1 MQARPATLWEAGNR
15 RAPAVLRLASALLV
29 TAAVLDLLLSG
40 RLGLFFD
47 LVFVTLSVGLA
58 LAVRPSDFF
67 PVGVFPPLA
76 MFGVVLL
83 LAISRPEAVA
93 RVDDGAVQAT
103 VSGLSGHAIGL
114 ALGYA
119 ACLGLLAVRRQW
131 VASHPR

>member
-1 MQARPATLWEAGNR
+1 MHTRPATLWEAGNR
-15 RAPAVLRLASALLV
+15 RAPAVLRLAAALLLS
-29 TAAVLDLLLSG
+29 AAVLDLLLSE

-47 LVFVTLSVGLA
+47 LVFVSLSVGLA
-58 LAVRPSDFF
+58 LAVRPADFF

-83 LAISRPEAVA
+83 LAISRPASVA
-93 RVDDGAVQAT
+93 RADDGVVQAT
-103 VSGLSGHAIGL
+103 VSGLSAHAIGL

>member
-47 LVFVTLSVGLA
+47 LVFVSLSVGLA

-131 VASHPR
+131 LASHPR